1 MKKLSLFVLIHIKQ
15 KFPMIPA
22 LTQRKLF
29 VRIKL
34 DEIINSLYFFIGW
47 DFFRHSG

>member
-1 MKKLSLFVLIHIKQ
+1 MKKPSLFVLIDIKQ
-15 KFPMIPA
+15 KFLLIQVR
-22 LTQRKLF
+22 TQQKLF